1 MFKLTVVKLPYLEDL
16 ERLRKL
22 RVLKEMLLK
31 GKDVFHSMRIGND
44 KPWTLLDVFK
54 PIMNVCI

>member
-1 MFKLTVVKLPYLEDL
+1 MCMFKLTVVKLPYLEDL

-31 GKDVFHSMRIGND
+31 GKDIFHSMRIGND
-44 KPWTLLDVFK
+44 KP
-54 PIMNVCI
+54 